1 MTFPHL
7 RFYIQKWQTEPLHNF
22 YTRNFYS
29 FFGFTVKCSFAL
41 PVAHKNAEL
50 RCLISSVVK
59 GVFERADWTEPGS
72 KVLDSHSIGVS
83 SILPWDNF
91 FFRKSQTQR
100 WLKGDTT
107 EFQSNDVVQPTTL
120 VQNCA
125 TQVVNIRFRVP

>member
-1 MTFPHL
+1 MDKLKGSDIPHL
-7 RFYIQKWQTEPLHNF
+7 RFLISYYDDIINVKLSLF
-22 YTRNFYS
+22 RILSSRSFYS
-29 FFGFTVKCSFAL
+29 FDGFTVKCSFTL

-100 WLKGDTT
+100 
-107 EFQSNDVVQPTTL
+107 
-120 VQNCA
+120 
-125 TQVVNIRFRVP
+125 